1 MNKPQ
6 FTQNINYFHTFL
18 KGYCSEPIFTE
29 TIINYLK
36 YKYQYDKQI
45 NILLDTDCDW
55 NTFIHKYKD
64 SYNGRNSL
72 KLTIKIKIDNIRLI
86 DIYLNYQ
93 TKLIDV
99 YFYVFN
105 KNADTYSFLG
115 DALDLNNKE
124 AITFDDFI
132 VADIIN

>member
-6 FTQNINYFHTFL
+6 FTQNINYLHTFL
-18 KGYCSEPIFTE
+18 KEYCSEPIFTE

-36 YKYQYDKQI
+36 YQYQYDKQI
-45 NILLDTDCDW
+45 NILLDTNCDW